1 MKWKFKRS
9 LSRLKFD
16 IQNLTYKKINVIVNF
31 LVTIVFFVFCFNYP
45 LIPEV
50 RRKMKRKFKRS
61 LRTWNE
67 LKFDIQ
73 NLTYK
78 KINAIINFRVT
89 TVFFVLFQLFIYSFS
104 CYLTIFGDVSLVG
117 KNKIFKRQ

>member
-16 IQNLTYKKINVIVNF
+16 IQNLTYKKINVITNF

-45 LIPEV
+45 LIPDV

-67 LKFDIQ
+67 LI
-73 NLTYK
+73 
-78 KINAIINFRVT
+78 KI
-89 TVFFVLFQLFIYSFS
+89 
-104 CYLTIFGDVSLVG
+104 
-117 KNKIFKRQ
+117 

>member
-16 IQNLTYKKINVIVNF
+16 IQNLTYKKIN
-31 LVTIVFFVFCFNYP
+31 
-45 LIPEV
+45 
-50 RRKMKRKFKRS
+50 
-61 LRTWNE
+61 
-67 LKFDIQ
+67 
-73 NLTYK
+73 
-78 KINAIINFRVT
+78 AIITNFRVT